1 MSKKTFDN
9 IMQGMSEALEYADGN
24 TEHAQVTEYSAMDI
38 KAIRQKSG
46 MSQPVFAKSF
56 GVKVPTLRKWEQGTR
71 KPTGAALTLLKVLD
85 KKPDAVREALSA

>member
-1 MSKKTFDN
+1 MSKAFDKM
-9 IMQGMSEALEYADGN
+9 MQGMSEAIEYSKGD
-24 TEHAQVTEYSAMDI
+24 TEGAVVTEYSAMDI
-38 KAIRQKSG
+38 KALRKKTG

-85 KKPDAVREALSA
+85 KNPEAVIDAIAQ